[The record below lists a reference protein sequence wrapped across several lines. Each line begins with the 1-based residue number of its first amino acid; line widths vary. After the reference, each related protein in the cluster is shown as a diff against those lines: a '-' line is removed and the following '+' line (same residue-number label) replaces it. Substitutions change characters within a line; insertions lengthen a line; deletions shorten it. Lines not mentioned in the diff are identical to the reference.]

1 MLNFT
6 SRVSKSIWMLSCSTH
21 GRVPSAFRTRVGQP
35 TAQVIPGTWR
45 VTPDEA
51 ALDFP
56 APSPGGEGVL
66 GARAF
71 SDLPQPG
78 KPTAR
83 AASASAARKS
93 LRIGSPHSGD
103 AENTSRHVQKATTN
117 EKESQVMTFVVRVP
131 LPNT

>member
-1 MLNFT
+1 
-6 SRVSKSIWMLSCSTH
+6 MLSCSTH

-45 VTPDEA
+45 VTSDEA

-56 APSPGGEGVL
+56 APSPGGDGVL

-83 AASASAARKS
+83 AASARADRKS
-93 LRIGSPHSGD
+93 LRMDDLTPGMQKTP
-103 AENTSRHVQKATTN
+103 AAMSRRRLQTRRRA
-117 EKESQVMTFVVRVP
+117 R
-131 LPNT
+131 